1 MEYVIPTARA
11 LRQAIEKRKQ
21 TLNEDTPSIQP
32 SKKLKTAKPTKEDEE
47 KEQQQPEQLEEE
59 E

>member
-1 MEYVIPTARA
+1 MTICKVIYKTSK
-11 LRQAIEKRKQ
+11 IK
-21 TLNEDTPSIQP
+21 TYTPSIQP